1 MKFKYTISAFVALAA
16 IIPTDAHEPDFGR
29 NFCDSTLRVDYIFGG
44 NAKKSDVYLKGQ
56 SKRAGWAGRRH
67 NLDRIPYTGN
77 GIVTVVDSLSGDT
90 IYRHSYSSLFLE
102 WQSTDEAKRADRS
115 FEHTVLLPLPR
126 RAAVITAELL
136 DTRHRPVART
146 TYTYS
151 PGDILVE
158 QRSPKNPAEW
168 KYIHK
173 GGDPEQT
180 IDVVILAEGYSP
192 EEKDKFYEDAAKS
205 VEAILTLEPY
215 NSMRDR
221 FNFVAAATTDSDHG
235 VTIPRLGEWKHTPF
249 SSNFDTFYMDRYLTT
264 DHIFDIHDAAS
275 HVPYEHVIIL
285 ANCDTYGGG
294 GVYNSYTLT
303 TTGHKNFAQVVAH
316 EFGHSFGGLADEYYY
331 EGDAMQEMYPSDA
344 EPWEPNITTLH
355 DFKGKWE
362 NLLKPGTPVPTPA
375 DNAGKYPVGVYEG
388 GGYTAKG
395 VYRPAISCRMHDNDW
410 PGFCPACAQALQRLI
425 DFYTR

>member
-1 MKFKYTISAFVALAA
+1 MKFKYAISAFVAFNAV
-16 IIPTDAHEPDFGR
+16 IPVVAHEVDFDR

-44 NAKKSDVYLKGQ
+44 NAKKSDVYLNGQ

-67 NLDRIPYTGN
+67 NLDHLPYTGN

-102 WQSTDEAKRADRS
+102 WQSTDEAKRADSS

-126 RAAVITAELL
+126 CAAVITAELL
-136 DTRHRPVART
+136 DSRHHPVART
-146 TYTYS
+146 THTYS
-151 PGDILVE
+151 PDDILVK
-158 QRSPKNPAEW
+158 QRTPKNPAEW

-192 EEKDKFYEDAAKS
+192 EEKDKFYEDAVKS

-221 FNFVAAATTDSDHG
+221 FNFVAVATTDSDHG

-362 NLLKPGTPVPTPA
+362 NLLKPGTPVPTPVDKA
-375 DNAGKYPVGVYEG
+375 KKYPVGVYEG